1 MIINDTYTIVRVMI
15 VSDAKSYGN
24 ILTTLEA
31 SFTIIIFLQFI
42 LPEMSIMILETF
54 IVQASLV
61 TIVIY
66 DRHNFIVEVSLKI
79 IVFL

>member
-1 MIINDTYTIVRVMI
+1 MTI
-15 VSDAKSYGN
+15 VSDAPSCDN

-31 SFTIIIFLQFI
+31 SLTTIIFLQFI
-42 LPEMSIMILETF
+42 LLELSIMLIETF
-54 IVQASLV
+54 IVQASLA

-79 IVFL
+79 IIFL